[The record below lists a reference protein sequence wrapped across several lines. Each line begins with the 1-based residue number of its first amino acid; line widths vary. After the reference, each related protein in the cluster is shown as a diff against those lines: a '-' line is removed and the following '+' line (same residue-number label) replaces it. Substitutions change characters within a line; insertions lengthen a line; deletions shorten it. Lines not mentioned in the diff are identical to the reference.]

1 MEIILLWVAEVL
13 ININKAIPT
22 AGSVFLAQADDA
34 GTWSSDY
41 LSVITG
47 NISQLKF
54 LLSEHT
60 ADAKTCVS
68 ASNMFRCHRRGGF
81 YTSHLIWGSGGGK

>member
-1 MEIILLWVAEVL
+1 MPIPPAAHDISCPLHQLPITTASTLIWVAEVL
-13 ININKAIPT
+13 ININKA
-22 AGSVFLAQADDA
+22 AGSLFLTQEADDA

-41 LSVITG
+41 LCVITG

-68 ASNMFRCHRRGGF
+68 ALN
-81 YTSHLIWGSGGGK
+81 